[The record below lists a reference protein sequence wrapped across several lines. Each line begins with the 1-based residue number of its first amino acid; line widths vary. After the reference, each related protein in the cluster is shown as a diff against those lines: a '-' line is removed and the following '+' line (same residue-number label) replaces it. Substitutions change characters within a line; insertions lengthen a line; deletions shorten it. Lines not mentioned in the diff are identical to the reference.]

1 MNFFILEKQRKQGG
15 KPVQEPVLLLACSLL
30 KQNSRKGGSNLS
42 NLSKTEQQPKGSSTE
57 HVKMFIN
64 GEWVNSSSG
73 GRREIVNPATG
84 EVIATAAEG
93 TAEDVD
99 TAVQAA
105 KYAFYD
111 GGWWDTPAVERAR
124 LLLAAAQSLEESME
138 EFALLETLNNGK
150 PLREAR
156 YDVSDAI
163 ACFRYYAGLATK
175 PTGQT
180 YEVPDGQQAM
190 VVREPIGV
198 CGQIVPWNYPLLMSV
213 WKLAPALAAG
223 NTVVFKPAELTPM
236 TAVKLFEILEEVGFP
251 KGVVNLVLGQGS
263 VVGQAIAEHHAVDK
277 VAFTGGTATGR
288 KIMEASLGNLKKVTL
303 ELGGK
308 SPNIVF
314 ADADMDT
321 AVDYALF
328 GIFANQGQVCA
339 AGSRLLLEE
348 SIYDEFIERMVEKAR
363 HIRVGPGL
371 DERSQMG
378 PLISEAHRNKVLDYI
393 KLGKQEG
400 ATLVLG
406 GNRITEGK
414 LGEGY
419 FVEPTIFINT
429 TSEMTIVKEEIF
441 GPVLA
446 VQKFRDEAE
455 AIKLA
460 NDTIYG
466 LAGAVFTNNVAKA
479 YRVIK
484 KVRAGITWINS
495 YHPTYN
501 EAPWGGFKQSGNGRE
516 LGTFG
521 YEAYTEVK
529 QINNN
534 LNIQPTGWFDEE

>member
-1 MNFFILEKQRKQGG
+1 M
-15 KPVQEPVLLLACSLL
+15 QETL
-30 KQNSRKGGSNLS
+30 QNNTQKEG
-42 NLSKTEQQPKGSSTE
+42 TEALDL
-57 HVKMFIN
+57 KMFIN
-64 GEWVNSSSG
+64 GEWVSSTSG
-73 GRREIVNPATG
+73 EKRDVLNPATG

-93 TAEDVD
+93 TQKDVD
-99 TAVQAA
+99 AAVEAA
-105 KYAFYD
+105 KYAFYE
-111 GGWWDTPAVERAR
+111 GGWWGTPAVERAR
-124 LLLAAAQSLEESME
+124 LLFKIADKLEEKAEELAA
-138 EFALLETLNNGK
+138 LETLDNGK

-156 YDVSDAI
+156 FDIDDAA

-190 VVREPIGV
+190 VIREPIGV
-198 CGQIVPWNYPLLMSV
+198 CGQIIPWNFPLLMSA

-223 NTVVFKPAELTPM
+223 NSVVFKPSEVTPV
-236 TAVKLFEILEEVGFP
+236 TAVKLFEILEEVGVP
-251 KGVVNLVLGQGS
+251 KGVANLVLGAGP
-263 VVGQAIAEHHAVDK
+263 VVGQAIAEHEEIDK

-314 ADADMDT
+314 ADSDFET

-328 GIFANQGQVCA
+328 GIFCNQGQVCS

-348 SIYDEFIERMVEKAR
+348 SIYDQFIASLTAKAKQIKVGSGSDEKT
-363 HIRVGPGL
+363 H
-371 DERSQMG
+371 MG
-378 PLISEAHRNKVLDYI
+378 PVVSEAHMNKILSYI
-393 KLGKQEG
+393 EIGKEEG
-400 ATLVLG
+400 AKLIVG
-406 GNRITEGK
+406 GNRIKGEG
-414 LGEGY
+414 LENGY
-419 FVEPTIFINT
+419 FVEPTIFVDT
-429 TSEMTIVKEEIF
+429 TPEMRIVQEEIF
-441 GPVLA
+441 GPVLV
-446 VQKFRDEAE
+446 VQKFKDEAE
-455 AIKLA
+455 ALRLA
-460 NDTIYG
+460 NDTKYG
-466 LAGAVFTNNVAKA
+466 LAGAVFTNDIAKA

-534 LNIQPTGWFDEE
+534 LDIQPTGWFDEE

>member
-1 MNFFILEKQRKQGG
+1 M
-15 KPVQEPVLLLACSLL
+15 QETL
-30 KQNSRKGGSNLS
+30 QNNTQKEG
-42 NLSKTEQQPKGSSTE
+42 TEALDL
-57 HVKMFIN
+57 KMFIN
-64 GEWVNSSSG
+64 GEWVSSTSG
-73 GRREIVNPATG
+73 EKRDVLNPATG

-93 TAEDVD
+93 TQKDVD
-99 TAVQAA
+99 AAVEAA
-105 KYAFYD
+105 KYAFYE
-111 GGWWDTPAVERAR
+111 GGWWGTPAVERAR
-124 LLLAAAQSLEESME
+124 LLFKIADKLEEKAEELAA
-138 EFALLETLNNGK
+138 LETLDNGK

-156 YDVSDAI
+156 FDIDDAA

-190 VVREPIGV
+190 VIREPIGV
-198 CGQIVPWNYPLLMSV
+198 CGQIIPWNFPLLMSA

-223 NTVVFKPAELTPM
+223 NSVVFKPSEVTPV
-236 TAVKLFEILEEVGFP
+236 TAVKLFEILEEVGVP
-251 KGVVNLVLGQGS
+251 KGVANLVLGAGT
-263 VVGQAIAEHHAVDK
+263 VVGQAIAEHEEIDK
-277 VAFTGGTATGR
+277 VAFTGGTSTGR

-314 ADADMDT
+314 ADSDFET

-328 GIFANQGQVCA
+328 GIFCNQGQVCS

-348 SIYDEFIERMVEKAR
+348 SIYDQFIASLTAKAKQIKVGSGSDEKT
-363 HIRVGPGL
+363 H
-371 DERSQMG
+371 MG
-378 PLISEAHRNKVLDYI
+378 PVVSEAHMNKILSYI
-393 KLGKQEG
+393 EIGKEEG
-400 ATLVLG
+400 AKLIVG
-406 GNRITEGK
+406 GKRIKGEG
-414 LGEGY
+414 LENGY
-419 FVEPTIFINT
+419 FVEPTIFVDT
-429 TSEMTIVKEEIF
+429 TPEMRIVQEEIF
-441 GPVLA
+441 GPVLV
-446 VQKFRDEAE
+446 VQKFKDEAE
-455 AIKLA
+455 ALRLA
-460 NDTIYG
+460 NDTKYG
-466 LAGAVFTNNVAKA
+466 LAGAVFTNDIAKA

-534 LNIQPTGWFDEE
+534 LDIQPTGWFDEE

>member
-1 MNFFILEKQRKQGG
+1 M
-15 KPVQEPVLLLACSLL
+15 QETL
-30 KQNSRKGGSNLS
+30 QNNTQKEG
-42 NLSKTEQQPKGSSTE
+42 TEALDL
-57 HVKMFIN
+57 KMFIN
-64 GEWVNSSSG
+64 GEWVSSTSG
-73 GRREIVNPATG
+73 EKRDVLNPATG

-93 TAEDVD
+93 TQKDVD
-99 TAVQAA
+99 AAVEAA
-105 KYAFYD
+105 KYAFYE
-111 GGWWDTPAVERAR
+111 GGWWGTPAVERAR
-124 LLLAAAQSLEESME
+124 LLFKIADKLEEKAEELAA
-138 EFALLETLNNGK
+138 LETLDNGK

-156 YDVSDAI
+156 FDIDDAA

-198 CGQIVPWNYPLLMSV
+198 CGQIIPWNFPLLMSA

-223 NTVVFKPAELTPM
+223 NSVVFKPSEVTPV
-236 TAVKLFEILEEVGFP
+236 TAVKLFEILEEVGVP
-251 KGVVNLVLGQGS
+251 KGVANLVLGAGP
-263 VVGQAIAEHHAVDK
+263 VVGQAIAEHEEIDK

-314 ADADMDT
+314 ADSDFET

-328 GIFANQGQVCA
+328 GIFCNQGQVCS

-348 SIYDEFIERMVEKAR
+348 SIYDQFIASLTAKAKQIKVGAGSDEKT
-363 HIRVGPGL
+363 H
-371 DERSQMG
+371 MG
-378 PLISEAHRNKVLDYI
+378 PVVSEAHMNKILSYI
-393 KLGKQEG
+393 EIGKEEG
-400 ATLVLG
+400 AKLIVG
-406 GNRITEGK
+406 GNRIKGEG
-414 LGEGY
+414 LENGY
-419 FVEPTIFINT
+419 FVEPTIFVDT
-429 TSEMTIVKEEIF
+429 TPEMRIVQEEIF
-441 GPVLA
+441 GPVLV
-446 VQKFRDEAE
+446 VQKFKDEAE
-455 AIKLA
+455 ALRLA
-460 NDTIYG
+460 NDTKYG
-466 LAGAVFTNNVAKA
+466 LAGAVFTNDIAKA

-534 LNIQPTGWFDEE
+534 LDIQPTGWFDEE